1 MHIAAEAPTF
11 KTMHSAILRSAV
23 ASTLVFAEYCPVTT
37 SYDSLADQQEMVI
50 AGNLAY
56 DAASTDD
63 TLNRL

>member
-1 MHIAAEAPTF
+1 MHIAAEAPTL

-23 ASTLVFAEYCPVTT
+23 ASTLVFVEYCLVIT
-37 SYDSLADQQEMVI
+37 SYDSLVDQQERVI

-56 DAASTDD
+56 DAASLDD